1 MRLIDASALRKSI
14 ETDRDA
20 SVMPK
25 MWYVGIE
32 YAINHIV
39 HAPTVDAVEVVR
51 CMDCKWFDIDMERC
65 NGGEHPTMPDAFCSY
80 AERRTDAE

>member
-51 CMDCKWFDIDMERC
+51 CKDCKFFVSDMEWC
-65 NGGEHPTMPDAFCSY
+65 EADDEHRTRPDAFCSW
-80 AERRTDAE
+80 AERRDG

>member
-80 AERRTDAE
+80 AERRTDAK